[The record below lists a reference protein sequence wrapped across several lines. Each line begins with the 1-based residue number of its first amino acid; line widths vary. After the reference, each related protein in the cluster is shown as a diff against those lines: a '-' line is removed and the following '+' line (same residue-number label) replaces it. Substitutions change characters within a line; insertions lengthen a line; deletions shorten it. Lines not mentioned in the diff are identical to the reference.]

1 MKIIRNDILFI
12 VAVLFAVWF
21 VAVGWV
27 WVYYANIIY
36 ALPFGIASLVIWLWI
51 KKDGKKRNK
60 IIPLFLLIGLTF
72 SLGYLFYVWWTQRT

>member
-1 MKIIRNDILFI
+1 MKITRNDILFI

-36 ALPFGIASLVIWLWI
+36 ALPFGIASLVIWFFI
-51 KKDGKKRNK
+51 KKDLKKRNK
-60 IIPLFLLIGLTF
+60 IIPALLVIGMVD
-72 SLGYLFYVWWTQRT
+72 SLLWLLYIVFTKR

>member
-1 MKIIRNDILFI
+1 MKITRNDILFT

-36 ALPFGIASLVIWLWI
+36 ALPFGIASLAIWLFI
-51 KKDGKKRNK
+51 KKDHKKRNK
-60 IIPLFLLIGLTF
+60 IIPSLLVIGMVV
-72 SLGYLFYVWWTQRT
+72 SLLWLLYIVYTKH

>member
-1 MKIIRNDILFI
+1 MKITRNDILFI

-36 ALPFGIASLVIWLWI
+36 ALPFGIASLVIWFFI
-51 KKDGKKRNK
+51 KKDLKKRNK
-60 IIPLFLLIGLTF
+60 IIPTLLVIGTVV
-72 SLGYLFYVWWTQRT
+72 SLLWLLYIVYTKH

>member
-1 MKIIRNDILFI
+1 MKITRNDILFI

-36 ALPFGIASLVIWLWI
+36 ALPFGIASLVIWFFI
-51 KKDGKKRNK
+51 KKDLKKRNK
-60 IIPLFLLIGLTF
+60 IIPALLVIGMVD
-72 SLGYLFYVWWTQRT
+72 SLLWLLYIVYTKH

>member
-1 MKIIRNDILFI
+1 MKITRNDILFI

-36 ALPFGIASLVIWLWI
+36 ALPFGIASLVIWFFI
-51 KKDGKKRNK
+51 KKDLNKRNK
-60 IIPLFLLIGLTF
+60 IIPALLVIGMVD
-72 SLGYLFYVWWTQRT
+72 SLLWLLYIVFTKR